1 MITARDAYYLTFDS
15 IQKDVQAY
23 GPIEASFDVYDD
35 FVRYK
40 SGQFRKTVNHKI
52 MFFSINIIQL
62 FYVYNLSYIML

>member
-35 FVRYK
+35 FLHYK
-40 SGQFRKTVNHKI
+40 SG
-52 MFFSINIIQL
+52 
-62 FYVYNLSYIML
+62 